1 MGRRVILILMLLI
14 TICSMSVS
22 AYRLDF
28 NYTVTAEVMDICPV
42 SNTSGDYRMRFYS
55 NGVDR
60 YASMTENERQY
71 WNLTTYVDLD
81 LEEICEDTELG
92 KQLEE
97 YKNITTYLTDN
108 VDQCS
113 KFYEVLNDT
122 HYFASQYSNISGA
135 YGRVMSSYENCQN
148 QSKELKIQH
157 DEMEDKV
164 ASLQNCISARDS
176 CRNDLQTCTEKNE
189 DLEKGGDNNIFW
201 AIGGALGSWFF
212 FGRKKK
218 KGPSDQEEYS

>member
-71 WNLTTYVDLD
+71 WT
-81 LEEICEDTELG
+81 
-92 KQLEE
+92 
-97 YKNITTYLTDN
+97 
-108 VDQCS
+108 
-113 KFYEVLNDT
+113 
-122 HYFASQYSNISGA
+122 
-135 YGRVMSSYENCQN
+135 
-148 QSKELKIQH
+148 
-157 DEMEDKV
+157 
-164 ASLQNCISARDS
+164 
-176 CRNDLQTCTEKNE
+176 
-189 DLEKGGDNNIFW
+189 
-201 AIGGALGSWFF
+201 
-212 FGRKKK
+212 
-218 KGPSDQEEYS
+218 